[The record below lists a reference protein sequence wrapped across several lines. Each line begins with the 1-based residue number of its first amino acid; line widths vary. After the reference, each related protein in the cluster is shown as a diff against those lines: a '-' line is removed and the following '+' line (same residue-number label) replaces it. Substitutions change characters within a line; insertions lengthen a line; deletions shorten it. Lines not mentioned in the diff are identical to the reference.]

1 MIDVKQQLLKVKQ
14 EPGFSHGEKSLAETL
29 LDRIEGLENRDM
41 DHCEMH
47 HWTEMARFALLIEIQ
62 NQVIGKQAAAKI
74 YSFLKRH
81 SIEGRFKSDT
91 G

>member
-14 EPGFSHGEKSLAETL
+14 DPGFSHGEKSLAETL
-29 LDRIEGLENRDM
+29 LDRIEDLENQDI
-41 DHCEMH
+41 DHYEMH

-81 SIEGRFKSDT
+81 GLDERFKS
-91 G
+91 